1 MKIAILG
8 GGLMGQAIAQ
18 RLLSENW
25 SVSLYNRTL
34 EKISHLATL
43 GADTT
48 DNPDTALLNADVVL
62 ITLTDADAI
71 NTVLD
76 RVSPNLFQDKVIVQM
91 STITSEESIVI
102 GSSCSQLAA
111 DYLEC
116 PVLGSQPEALE
127 GKLILMAA
135 GQEALF
141 HKVLPLLKTLGSN
154 PHYIGPLGYAASL
167 KLAMNQLIAGLTSSF
182 ALSLALVEAQ
192 GIDSEQFMEILR
204 NSALFAPT
212 FDKKLERMQN
222 RDFKNPNFPTK
233 HLLKDTHLFLQV
245 AEHYRLDTSS
255 LEGIEEL
262 LDRTCDLGLA
272 EADYSALFA
281 AISPDRK

>member
-18 RLLSENW
+18 RLLSEKW
-25 SVSLYNRTL
+25 SVALYNRSL
-34 EKISHLATL
+34 EKISHLATS
-43 GADTT
+43 GAVTT
-48 DNPDTALLNADVVL
+48 DNADTALSDADVVL
-62 ITLTDADAI
+62 LTLTDAEAV
-71 NTVLD
+71 NSVLD
-76 RVSPNLFQDKVIVQM
+76 TVSPSLFQDKVIIQM
-91 STITSEESIVI
+91 STITSEESINI
-102 GSSCSQLAA
+102 DSSCTQLGA

-116 PVLGSQPEALE
+116 PVLGSQPEARE

-135 GQEALF
+135 GEEVLF
-141 HKVLPLLKTLGSN
+141 HKMLPLLRTLGPN
-154 PHYIGPLGYAASL
+154 PHFIGPLGYAASL

-212 FDKKLERMQN
+212 FDKKLARMQN

-233 HLLKDTHLFLQV
+233 HLLKDTHLFLHV
-245 AEHYRLDTSS
+245 AENYRLDTSS
-255 LEGIEEL
+255 LEGIEAL
-262 LDRTCDLGLA
+262 LDRTCDLGL
-272 EADYSALFA
+272 EDADYSALFA

>member
-34 EKISHLATL
+34 ETISYLATS

-48 DNPDTALLNADVVL
+48 DNPDTALLNADIVL

-76 RVSPNLFQDKVIVQM
+76 RISPNLFQDKVIVQM

-102 GSSCSQLAA
+102 GNSCSQLAA

-116 PVLGSQPEALE
+116 PVLGSQPEARE

-135 GQEALF
+135 GQETLF
-141 HKVLPLLKTLGSN
+141 HKVLPLLKTLGPN

-192 GIDSEQFMEILR
+192 GIDIEQFMEILR

-212 FDKKLERMQN
+212 FDKKLKRMQN

-272 EADYSALFA
+272 EADYSALFT